1 MMNYKEALEYL
12 DSLNKFGIR
21 LGLARIQ
28 RLLELM
34 GNPER
39 AYKTIHVTGTNGK
52 GSTTAMLASILHHA
66 GIRAGMYISPHLL
79 DYTERITVAEAPITQ
94 AAFADA
100 VHTTKKFVDQLLA
113 EGGESPTQFEVLTAA
128 AFYYFASVGVEYA
141 VIEVGLGG
149 LLDST
154 NVIIPE
160 VSVITNVALEHADR
174 CGGTLT
180 AVAEHKAG
188 IIKQAVPVVTA
199 ASGDVLP
206 IIKAKAELEQ
216 APLYIFGRDFKCR
229 SEGMKEYQQLIVFQ
243 AREYGHFGPIYLNL
257 LGQHQ
262 VENSAVAIM
271 ATLLLAQKDER
282 ITGNA
287 IKKGLN
293 QVLWPGRFEIV
304 SGQPFTIIDGAH
316 NPAGAKVL
324 RDNLDLIFPNKPI
337 VFLLGILED
346 KDIVGIIKNLIRPSD
361 RVVVTSPDSARAA
374 RPDEVAHL
382 IKAQQVEVHPTIEA
396 GIIRASQIAEPDG
409 ILCIAGSLYLI
420 GYARHIIYNRQK
432 NRC

>member
-1 MMNYKEALEYL
+1 MNYKEALEYL

-39 AYKTIHVTGTNGK
+39 SYKTIHVTGTNGK

-66 GIRAGMYISPHLL
+66 GIRAGMYISPHLM
-79 DYTERITVAEAPITQ
+79 DYTERITVAETAITQ

-100 VHTTKKFVDQLLA
+100 VHTTKKFVDQLLD

-128 AFYYFASVGVEYA
+128 AFHYFAAAGVEYA

-160 VSVITNVALEHADR
+160 IAVITNVALEHAER

-188 IIKQAVPVVTA
+188 IIKRAVPVVTA
-199 ASGDVLP
+199 ASEEVLP
-206 IIKAKAELEQ
+206 IIQAKAELEH
-216 APLYIFGRDFKCR
+216 APLYVLGRDFECR
-229 SEGMKEYQQLIVFQ
+229 SDGMKEYQQLIAFKT
-243 AREYGHFGPIYLNL
+243 ENYGQLGPLYLNL

-262 VENSAVAIM
+262 VENSAVVIM

-282 ITGNA
+282 ITGQA
-287 IKKGLN
+287 IEKGLS

-304 SGQPFTIIDGAH
+304 EGQPLTIIDGAH

-324 RDNLDLIFPNKPI
+324 RNNLDVIFPDRPI
-337 VFLLGILED
+337 VFLLGILEAPPP
-346 KDIVGIIKNLIRPSD
+346 IF
-361 RVVVTSPDSARAA
+361 
-374 RPDEVAHL
+374 
-382 IKAQQVEVHPTIEA
+382 
-396 GIIRASQIAEPDG
+396 
-409 ILCIAGSLYLI
+409 YLPW
-420 GYARHIIYNRQK
+420 AL
-432 NRC
+432 